1 MIYFCL
7 FILDN
12 RTFYGSSQMNFVD
25 DIAMPRVQ
33 RLDEPAGEP
42 EGQKLIWNFHCFLWR
57 GLFYF
62 LPIGE
67 LERLQVAIWPPA
79 SAFAREETESQERD

>member
-1 MIYFCL
+1 
-7 FILDN
+7 
-12 RTFYGSSQMNFVD
+12 MNLVD
-25 DIAMPRVQ
+25 DIVMPHVEW
-33 RLDEPAGEP
+33 LDESAGEP

-67 LERLQVAIWPPA
+67 LEGFQVAIWPSA
-79 SAFAREETESQERD
+79 SEFAQEETESQERDCLA